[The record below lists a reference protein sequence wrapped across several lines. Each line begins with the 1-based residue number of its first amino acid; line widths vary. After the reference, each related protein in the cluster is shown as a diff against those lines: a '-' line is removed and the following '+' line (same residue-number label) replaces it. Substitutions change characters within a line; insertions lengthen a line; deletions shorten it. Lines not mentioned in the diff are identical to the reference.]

1 MQENINIQNKKARF
15 KYFTQKKYVA
25 GLVLTGLQIKSI
37 RSKNVNIDNS
47 YCNFDSNELFLYN
60 VNFENIHVNK
70 KNNTVKL
77 LLNRNELLKIKKE
90 SDNPGIT
97 IVPLKIFINQ
107 SGFAKIQISIA
118 KGKKNFDKRQT
129 KKTRDW
135 NRDKARYFRKTS

>member
-37 RSKNVNIDNS
+37 RSKNVNIDNA
-47 YCNFDSNELFLYN
+47 YCNFDSNELFIYN
-60 VNFENIHVNK
+60 VNFANTHFSK

-77 LLNRNELLKIKKE
+77 LLNKKELLKIKKE
-90 SDNPGIT
+90 SDAAGIT

-118 KGKKNFDKRQT
+118 KGKKNYDKRQAI
-129 KKTRDW
+129 KSREAKINISRMMK
-135 NRDKARYFRKTS
+135 NS

>member
-1 MQENINIQNKKARF
+1 MQENINIQNKKAKF

-37 RSKNVNIDNS
+37 RSKNVNIDNA
-47 YCNFDSNELFLYN
+47 YCNFDSNELFIYN
-60 VNFENIHVNK
+60 VNFANTHFSK

-77 LLNRNELLKIKKE
+77 LLNKKELLKIKKE
-90 SDNPGIT
+90 SDAPGIT

-118 KGKKNFDKRQT
+118 KGKKNYDKRQT
-129 KKTRDW
+129 IKSREAKINISRMMK
-135 NRDKARYFRKTS
+135 NS

>member
-1 MQENINIQNKKARF
+1 MQEIINIQNKKARF

-107 SGFAKIQISIA
+107 TGFAKIQISIA
-118 KGKKNFDKRQT
+118 KGKKNYDKRQT
-129 KKTRDW
+129 IKSREAKIKISRVMKK
-135 NRDKARYFRKTS
+135 N

>member
-1 MQENINIQNKKARF
+1 MQKNINIQNKKARF

-118 KGKKNFDKRQT
+118 KGKKNYDKRQT
-129 KKTRDW
+129 IKSREAKIKISRVMKK
-135 NRDKARYFRKTS
+135 N

>member
-15 KYFTQKKYVA
+15 KYLTQKKYVA

-77 LLNRNELLKIKKE
+77 LLNKKELLKIKKE

-118 KGKKNFDKRQT
+118 KGKKNYDKRQT
-129 KKTRDW
+129 IKSREAKIKISRVMKK
-135 NRDKARYFRKTS
+135 N

>member
-1 MQENINIQNKKARF
+1 VQENINIQNKKAKF

-37 RSKNVNIDNS
+37 RSKNVNIDNA
-47 YCNFDSNELFLYN
+47 YCNFDSNELFIYN
-60 VNFENIHVNK
+60 VNFANTHFSK

-77 LLNRNELLKIKKE
+77 LLNKKELLKIKKE
-90 SDNPGIT
+90 SDTPGIT

-118 KGKKNFDKRQT
+118 KGKKNYDKRQT
-129 KKTRDW
+129 IKSREAKINISRMMK
-135 NRDKARYFRKTS
+135 NS